1 MKKKAK
7 KKILPIAVAAFAV
20 AAMAAAPALA
30 KDSQKKE
37 SSPSSAAAA
46 VAAMGANHEDPSS
59 MLKPNQH
66 DTKPGPDFTTV
77 NGKLTKIEGDV
88 YVVQTSIEDYR
99 GTTVNANEMR
109 VYVGKQTKKLGGEKK
124 VGDTVRAE
132 ITRGGFANS
141 IQ

>member
-7 KKILPIAVAAFAV
+7 KKILPVVVAALAV
-20 AAMAAAPALA
+20 VALAAAPALA
-30 KDSQKKE
+30 KDSKKGA
-37 SSPSSAAAA
+37 SHSSAAAA
-46 VAAMGANHEDPSS
+46 ASAMGANHEVPSS
-59 MLKPNQH
+59 VSKPNQH
-66 DTKPGPDFTTV
+66 DTNPGPAFTTID
-77 NGKLTKIEGDV
+77 GKLTKIEGDT

-99 GTTVNANEMR
+99 GVRVNANEVR

>member
-1 MKKKAK
+1 MVKKKSK
-7 KKILPIAVAAFAV
+7 KKILPIAVATIAV
-20 AAMAAAPALA
+20 MVMAVAPALA
-30 KDSQKKE
+30 KDSKKGP
-37 SSPSSAAAA
+37 SYSSAAAA
-46 VAAMGANHEDPSS
+46 VAAMGVKHEDPSS
-59 MLKPNQH
+59 TSKPNQQ
-66 DTKPGPDFTTV
+66 DTKPGPAFATIE
-77 NGKLTKIEGDV
+77 GKVSKIDGDV

-99 GTTVNANEMR
+99 GAKVNANEVR